1 MSRVIWKTSLDHAP
15 MQVIDPPSEWR
26 PLRFGNQEGTPT
38 IWYEADPD
46 TGTKA
51 RVVYLV
57 FTGEAVPEN
66 ARYIGTAMFGAN
78 GFIVVHCY
86 VR

>member
-1 MSRVIWKTSLDHAP
+1 

-38 IWYEADPD
+38 LWYEADPD
-46 TGTKA
+46 SGPKA
-51 RVVYLV
+51 RMVFLV
-57 FTGEAVPEN
+57 FTGEAVPPG
-66 ARYIGTAMFGAN
+66 ARYVGTETFGQG

>member
-1 MSRVIWKTSLDHAP
+1 
-15 MQVIDPPSEWR
+15 MQVIDPPNTWR
-26 PLRFGNQEGTPT
+26 PLKFDNQNGTPT

-51 RVVYLV
+51 RVVWLV
-57 FTGEAVPEN
+57 FTGEAVPAN
-66 ARYIGTAMFGAN
+66 ARYVGTATFGQG

-86 VR
+86 VQ